1 MKHIPTLLLSVIVAI
16 LFVYAAKIHV
26 QVTRPIVSGDVL
38 FPGEWKSQCGILD
51 LMPPQLQQTIQSSSA
66 LGKRV
71 KNNCD
76 VTKSSMLEM
85 GVDGTLRYFIKSS
98 SGNIFTGKEVWSVAG
113 GKVACDSDAR
123 DGQCGAQ
130 EGASFLKDG
139 ELWYVIID
147 NTRYSVN
154 RDAIRD
160 FM

>member
-1 MKHIPTLLLSVIVAI
+1 
-16 LFVYAAKIHV
+16 
-26 QVTRPIVSGDVL
+26 
-38 FPGEWKSQCGILD
+38 
-51 LMPPQLQQTIQSSSA
+51 MPPQLQQTIQSSSA

-85 GVDGTLRYFIKSS
+85 GADGTLRYFIKSS

-154 RDAIRD
+154 RDAVRD